1 MTRKAQTVGGRA
13 CAVASEHAMI
23 VNCTRDA
30 GSTNNFLHQNF
41 EFPNSPTGS
50 NSPTI
55 RISIFLNHQSTNDE
69 SLAAMASHDEI
80 WDDSALVNS
89 WNEALAEYKKYHSIH
104 AQGAALPEDVTADL
118 KDQNAKPSVASTDA
132 QQEGGDE
139 VEEGEAMEEDD
150 TAPTAAVGMKIVE
163 TPQPAAGPTTTTAAS
178 LPGPG
183 PQLMLGSVQDEEL
196 KKLLMSWYYAGYYTG
211 LYEGKQKALQ
221 EQAQK

>member
-1 MTRKAQTVGGRA
+1 
-13 CAVASEHAMI
+13 
-23 VNCTRDA
+23 
-30 GSTNNFLHQNF
+30 
-41 EFPNSPTGS
+41 
-50 NSPTI
+50 
-55 RISIFLNHQSTNDE
+55 
-69 SLAAMASHDEI
+69 MASHDEI

-104 AQGAALPEDVTADL
+104 AEGAALPEGVAGDF
-118 KDQNAKPSVASTDA
+118 KDQNAKPSAATDVH
-132 QQEGGDE
+132 QQEGEE
-139 VEEGEAMEEDD
+139 VEEGEEMEEDGA
-150 TAPTAAVGMKIVE
+150 APAVEVKIVE
-163 TPQPAAGPTTTTAAS
+163 SQQPAAAAGPTAATATS